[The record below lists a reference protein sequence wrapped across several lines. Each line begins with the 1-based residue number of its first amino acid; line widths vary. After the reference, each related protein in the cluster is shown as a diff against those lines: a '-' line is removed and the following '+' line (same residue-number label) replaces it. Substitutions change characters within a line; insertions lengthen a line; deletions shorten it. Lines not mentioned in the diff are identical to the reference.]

1 MSPRWQRLQH
11 GRSLRRVHHRG
22 RAVVAGPLLEQAIGM
37 TAKGKSL
44 GYHETTGRRWR
55 SSRTLANTHSSVG
68 GGDLKGSPTPRGF
81 IVGPELWLP
90 AA

>member
-1 MSPRWQRLQH
+1 
-11 GRSLRRVHHRG
+11 
-22 RAVVAGPLLEQAIGM
+22 M

-68 GGDLKGSPTPRGF
+68 GGDLKGYPLPPGVHRRPRAVATSGVSSTISPLTGDS
-81 IVGPELWLP
+81 WLP
-90 AA
+90 AVTNP